1 MKFFPFDRREYLF
14 RAVDQQA
21 DGRIDIRF
29 LPDNINASGDRMYD
43 IRRWNRIGEIPEA
56 RGMSEDDITFYPIP
70 QAEINLNGSLR

>member
-1 MKFFPFDRREYLF
+1 MTDFRE
-14 RAVDQQA
+14 AVYKER
-21 DGRIDIRF
+21 GF
-29 LPDNINASGDRMYD
+29 ELSYEGDRMYD